1 MNKKKLLNRRMP
13 NSIGGSIATYYF
25 LAFIIFWV
33 MGVGDTK
40 DENISP
46 NLHLRDNIFW
56 GIIKNELITNSWINL
71 NVIPKEI
78 TEGSDGITIGTINIC
93 SSNKVKV
100 KKQIS
105 IKCINRLHI
114 LLDYTNK
121 KDKGYSIKVRK
132 GVNFREALAR
142 FCLDVTNK
150 YLNKTSKICKDKGA
164 NGTPNKERK
173 PDKGRK
179 LIEKNKLINKIPITN
194 KKSESNKDLNK
205 ANVLKIIQSVLFDYK
220 DSLTPS
226 KQLISQIRKPKQ
238 GEVSKM
244 IVRRDLKSLAILLS
258 NEKQED
264 ALSFINVLINGNNSE
279 EIENLT
285 FEDIENKLNSKY
297 NFSQNDDKSRPFGF
311 MPRPEDEWNAVV
323 SWIQENTNK
332 IQRSGS
338 WMIKKT
344 YGKKALKFPENF
356 VASKGVETVFI
367 DNCFKSLRNM
377 AYKVFVAPNG
387 DKYYKYNKE
396 NDYGLI
402 IEGVN
407 QNERIFNIKNA
418 CKEIFERYYEYLG
431 IQTRREGEEYKF
443 KIKGKLNFLLPLKH
457 DRIFLNKL
465 LKSFYKSIN
474 DREREWYAIVNEARI
489 SPLVN
494 SQDLSEEVIPYT
506 FVDEKIRRES
516 NLEKKE
522 SLLSDICFKTI
533 NTLRKE
539 RSQGSSDIPLYN
551 IDVGSENEVSIAK
564 FCKGV
569 FERFILRHIEWLKII
584 IKSIDSDHIKLID
597 INDPY
602 LEIPEVF
609 LFPEDA
615 RLRENCITSLIVVF
629 EKNMQAIEN
638 GYPVKVYP
646 QMDYLGEPSDMI
658 ENITLF
664 CESLSG
670 KVIPKVHKS
679 KVTEETAQETVRI
692 MNPESKLI
700 ELIRKNMES
709 NLLLNFETKIENRID
724 KITQNDLN
732 SNTFRLE
739 NWKSHFEEV
748 SSLDSHIESMINILK
763 AQFSEFIDYEAGC
776 EKKIRRYIGHINS
789 KSDEITDTTWLENY
803 LMETDRLK
811 GDWATE
817 LQSMENLHKSMLEAE
832 GELERYVNTIR
843 SAVYGDERQKEMPQ
857 IRKILKEWPKE
868 LSNKERV
875 YIKHKIDSFLS
886 KQKHESN
893 IETLRYEQLER
904 RKAFR
909 INLKKSLSE
918 QTQDK
923 PLFFDMENC
932 SKDEDED
939 LVPIYPDRETKEEE
953 QIRYD
958 RLSSIESVLSDY
970 RNRFSLINSS
980 LNEQL
985 GKLES
990 FLDKARKNFQTAW
1003 AESFD
1008 TALALQLQIR
1018 TRALVE
1024 EYVRASER
1032 YLLIK
1037 RVKADYE
1044 YRKSIVNEFQAD
1056 PSFEVMLNRAS
1067 EMIERADEEE
1077 SELEK
1082 ELENLHEQKNKLHL
1096 LVEEDM
1102 QMIYSQRLKAIR
1114 DSKELIRAKIDHE
1127 KKLLMLEE
1135 KVFEDQLK
1143 RDLEYYNI
1151 KEISEAAIYRAEQLK
1166 TLYEGT
1172 NWLLNFNEK
1181 LTISS
1186 ESQFREDLEK
1196 LDYVIPLKKF
1206 TDPKDENDER
1216 FNLDILKAN
1225 LRRHKYS
1232 YNEGFDPNDIEDQQ
1246 ELKKEAG
1253 AFYNDDQTQGQI
1265 PQAAQ
1270 TLLRI
1275 FKEKLV
1281 IRLNDIDEINQQILQ
1296 LNLNMVGSFQYYDYN
1311 REMAYQSFRELKYSK
1326 GASNLFAIIL
1336 SHFEWEHIQLRWRVL
1351 QLTKSIL
1358 NKKES
1363 KLNEISELK
1372 SSLDNKMREFEA
1384 VPLSRKLVP
1393 IGTFSSI
1400 DTTTNEI
1407 SGFRKSEE
1415 DSLELLPSNIPSYL
1429 LSDEDFNQVRSYD
1442 LGAKKIILNRILF
1455 TLSANESRYAE
1466 FLKDTITEINKR
1478 KKVAELEIQTIRSDL
1493 DELRSTFGYKM
1504 LSKEDRDLEEEK
1516 FKKKITKITESKNLV
1531 PLLAKKEI
1539 LIRKSEKIDLFRN
1552 KVQNLFQDP
1561 SFTSEQARTLEN
1573 AINEFFGT
1581 KSARFDEINPRIK
1594 LAEEINKLRCAEE
1607 EITELEKST
1616 NSNGQK
1622 QENYAKFHKLKIRI
1636 VEIKENISKLNEE
1649 INSINEYIQEFQD
1662 KHFSKVF
1669 ETN

>member
-1 MNKKKLLNRRMP
+1 MNEKRLSNRRMP
-13 NSIGGSIATYYF
+13 SSIDGFVATYYF
-25 LAFIIFWV
+25 LAFVIFLIIR
-33 MGVGDTK
+33 VGGTEN
-40 DENISP
+40 ENISP
-46 NLHLRDNIFW
+46 STHTSDSLLW
-56 GIIKNELITNSWINL
+56 GIIKNELRTNSWMNL
-71 NVIPKEI
+71 NRIPKEV
-78 TEGSDGITIGTINIC
+78 TESSVKIRVNMINIC
-93 SSNKVKV
+93 SPNKFKI

-105 IKCINRLHI
+105 LECINKLRP
-114 LLDYTNK
+114 LLGYTSK
-121 KDKGYSIKVRK
+121 KNQIYSIKVRK
-132 GVNFREALAR
+132 GVSFHEALAR
-142 FCLDVTNK
+142 LCLDVTNK
-150 YLNKTSKICKDKGA
+150 YLNKTRKICKDKED
-164 NGTPNKERK
+164 NEVSNKGK
-173 PDKGRK
+173 K
-179 LIEKNKLINKIPITN
+179 LKEEKINIKIIDRTDE
-194 KKSESNKDLNK
+194 KSELSEGTKK
-205 ANVLKIIQSVLFDYK
+205 VNVLKLIQSILFEYK

-226 KQLISQIRKPKQ
+226 RQLISQIRKPKQ
-238 GEVSKM
+238 SQVSKM
-244 IVRRDLKSLAILLS
+244 IANKNLKSLAMLLS
-258 NEKQED
+258 NEKKED
-264 ALSFINVLINGNNSE
+264 ALSFIRVLINSNNSE

-285 FEDIENKLNSKY
+285 FENIENKLNSKY
-297 NFSQNDDKSRPFGF
+297 NSSKMVDKSKPFGF
-311 MPRPEDEWNAVV
+311 MPRPEDEWNAIV
-323 SWIQENTNK
+323 SWIQENIIK
-332 IQRSGS
+332 IERQGG
-338 WMIKKT
+338 WMIKKI

-356 VASKGVETVFI
+356 LASKGVESVFV

-402 IEGVN
+402 IEGSN

-431 IQTRREGEEYKF
+431 IKTTKDDEEYKF
-443 KIKGKLNFLLPLKH
+443 NIKGKLNFLLPLEH

-465 LKSFYKSIN
+465 LRSFYKSIN
-474 DREREWYAIVNEARI
+474 NREREWHAVVNEARI

-494 SQDLSEEVIPYT
+494 SQDLSEEVIPYS
-506 FVDEKIRRES
+506 FVDEKIKKES

-539 RSQGSSDIPLYN
+539 RTQGSSDIPLYN
-551 IDVGSENEVSIAK
+551 IDIGFENEISIAK
-564 FCKGV
+564 FCKGL

-584 IKSIDSDHIKLID
+584 IKSIDSDYIKLID

-615 RLRENCITSLIVVF
+615 RLKQNCITSLIIVF
-629 EKNMQAIEN
+629 EKNTQAIEN

-646 QMDYLGEPSDMI
+646 QMDYLGDPSDMI
-658 ENITLF
+658 ENITSF

-670 KVIPKVHKS
+670 KVSPKVLKS
-679 KVTEETAQETVRI
+679 KVSEEKTKEAVRI
-692 MNPESKLI
+692 INPEFKLI
-700 ELIRKNMES
+700 ELVKKKMES
-709 NLLLNFETKIENRID
+709 SLLLNFETRIETRMD
-724 KITQNDLN
+724 KVTQNNLN
-732 SNTFRLE
+732 SNTLRLE

-748 SSLDSHIESMINILK
+748 SSLDSHIESVINILK
-763 AQFSEFIDYEAGC
+763 AQFSEFIDYEGNC
-776 EKKIRRYIGHINS
+776 EKKIRRYISHIHS
-789 KSDEITDTTWLENY
+789 KADEKTDISWLESY
-803 LMETDRLK
+803 LTETDRIK

-817 LQSMENLHKSMLEAE
+817 LQSIENLHKSMLEAE
-832 GELERYVNTIR
+832 GELDRYVNTIR
-843 SAVYGDERQKEMPQ
+843 SAVHGDERQKEMPQ

-875 YIKHKIDSFLS
+875 YIKHKIDSLLS

-893 IETLRYEQLER
+893 IESLRYEQLER
-904 RKAFR
+904 RRAFR
-909 INLKKSLSE
+909 DNLKKSLLDQS
-918 QTQDK
+918 QNK
-923 PLFFDMENC
+923 PLFFDMESC

-939 LVPIYPDRETKEEE
+939 LIPIYPDTETKEEE
-953 QIRYD
+953 QIRHD
-958 RLSSIESVLSDY
+958 RLSSVESVLSEYKD
-970 RNRFSLINSS
+970 RFVLINNS

-985 GKLES
+985 GGLES
-990 FLDKARKNFQTAW
+990 FLNKARKDFQTAW
-1003 AESFD
+1003 TESFN

-1018 TRALVE
+1018 TRTLVE

-1077 SELEK
+1077 IELEK
-1082 ELENLHEQKNKLHL
+1082 ELASLQEQKNKLHL

-1114 DSKELIRAKIDHE
+1114 DAKELIRAKIDHE

-1166 TLYEGT
+1166 ILYEGT

-1196 LDYVIPLKKF
+1196 LDYVIPLKRSAN
-1206 TDPKDENDER
+1206 TKDENDER
-1216 FNLDILKAN
+1216 FNLDVLKAN

-1232 YNEGFDPNDIEDQQ
+1232 YNEGFDPSDIEDEQ
-1246 ELKKEAG
+1246 ELKKDAG
-1253 AFYNDDQTQGQI
+1253 AFYNDDPTQGQI
-1265 PQAAQ
+1265 PEAAQ
-1270 TLLRI
+1270 TLLRM

-1281 IRLNDIDEINQQILQ
+1281 VRLNDIDEINQQILQ

-1311 REMAYQSFRELKYSK
+1311 REKAYQYFRELKYSK

-1336 SHFEWEHIQLRWRVL
+1336 SHFEWEHIQLRWRVV
-1351 QLTKSIL
+1351 QLTKYIL
-1358 NKKES
+1358 NEKEN

-1372 SSLDNKMREFEA
+1372 SSLDNKMREFDA
-1384 VPLSRKLVP
+1384 IPLSRKLVP

-1400 DTTTNEI
+1400 DMAINEI
-1407 SGFRKSEE
+1407 SGPRRTEE

-1429 LSDEDFNQVRSYD
+1429 LSDEDFNQVRNYD

-1455 TLSANESRYAE
+1455 TLSANESRYVE
-1466 FLKDTITEINKR
+1466 FLKDTISEINKR

-1493 DELRSTFGYKM
+1493 DELRRTLGYKM

-1516 FKKKITKITESKNLV
+1516 FKSQITKITESKNLV
-1531 PLLAKKEI
+1531 PLLAKKQI

-1552 KVQNLFQDP
+1552 KVQHLFQDP
-1561 SFTSEQARTLEN
+1561 SFTAEQARTLEN
-1573 AINEFFGT
+1573 AINEFFGI
-1581 KSARFDEINPRIK
+1581 KSVRFDEISPRIK
-1594 LAEEINKLRCAEE
+1594 LAEEINKLQCIEE
-1607 EITELEKST
+1607 EMTELEKSMN
-1616 NSNGQK
+1616 NSNQK
-1622 QENYAKFHKLKIRI
+1622 RENSAKFHRLKIRSS
-1636 VEIKENISKLNEE
+1636 EIKENISKLNEQ
-1649 INSINEYIQEFQD
+1649 INSVNEYIKEFQD
-1662 KHFSKVF
+1662 RHFSKVF
-1669 ETN
+1669 EAN